1 MRTEQIT
8 ARALKQVGDD
18 RYKLSLIVAKRA
30 EALAN
35 GAIALVDAD
44 TSKMKFADIALL
56 EVAEGKIGL
65 EAIVEGKQ
73 SFFRAV
79 DRANFSLQKRFRSDK
94 TALFSL

>member
-56 EVAEGKIGL
+56 EVTEGKIGL
-65 EAIVEGKQ
+65 EARVEGK
-73 SFFRAV
+73 
-79 DRANFSLQKRFRSDK
+79 
-94 TALFSL
+94 

>member
-56 EVAEGKIGL
+56 EVSEGKIGL
-65 EAIVEGKQ
+65 EAIVEG
-73 SFFRAV
+73 R
-79 DRANFSLQKRFRSDK
+79 
-94 TALFSL
+94 

>member
-35 GAIALVDAD
+35 GAVVLVEAD
-44 TSKMKFADIALL
+44 TSNMKFADIANRLR
-56 EVAEGKIGL
+56 GN
-65 EAIVEGKQ
+65 
-73 SFFRAV
+73 S
-79 DRANFSLQKRFRSDK
+79 
-94 TALFSL
+94 

>member
-65 EAIVEGKQ
+65 ESIVEGK
-73 SFFRAV
+73 
-79 DRANFSLQKRFRSDK
+79 
-94 TALFSL
+94 

>member
-44 TSKMKFADIALL
+44 TSKMKFADTALL
-56 EVAEGKIGL
+56 EVAEGKIGI
-65 EAIVEGKQ
+65 EAIVEG
-73 SFFRAV
+73 
-79 DRANFSLQKRFRSDK
+79 
-94 TALFSL
+94 

>member
-35 GAIALVDAD
+35 GAIPLAEGD
-44 TSKMKFADIALL
+44 TGKMKFADIALL
-56 EVAEGKIGL
+56 EVAQCKIGL
-65 EAIVEGKQ
+65 EAIVEEK
-73 SFFRAV
+73 
-79 DRANFSLQKRFRSDK
+79 
-94 TALFSL
+94 

>member
-1 MRTEQIT
+1 M
-8 ARALKQVGDD
+8 VD

-35 GAIALVDAD
+35 GAVVLVEAD

-65 EAIVEGKQ
+65 EAIVEGK
-73 SFFRAV
+73 
-79 DRANFSLQKRFRSDK
+79 
-94 TALFSL
+94 

>member
-65 EAIVEGKQ
+65 EVIVEGK
-73 SFFRAV
+73 
-79 DRANFSLQKRFRSDK
+79 
-94 TALFSL
+94 

>member
-35 GAIALVDAD
+35 GAIYLVDYD
-44 TSKMKFADIALL
+44 TSKLKFA
-56 EVAEGKIGL
+56 
-65 EAIVEGKQ
+65 
-73 SFFRAV
+73 
-79 DRANFSLQKRFRSDK
+79 
-94 TALFSL
+94 